1 MPCARRGAS
10 RRDKKSVQFF
20 LTDSTRV
27 QKSQLFFLYTSYRR
41 ETTKKENATFLE
53 IIIPLLI
60 SLRVPGYLRLILVL
74 YHYAPRNACWPLRWL
89 VGWWT
94 DLTDCQYC
102 RHAVHTSLLRKKLI
116 IHEVPE
122 KIPPLH
128 L

>member
-1 MPCARRGAS
+1 MGYCSTSGDRVLNNNKDLSRALPVPSARRGAS

-53 IIIPLLI
+53 IIVPLLI

-74 YHYAPRNACWPLRWL
+74 YHYAPRNLAGRFA
-89 VGWWT
+89 G
-94 DLTDCQYC
+94 
-102 RHAVHTSLLRKKLI
+102 LLAGGRT
-116 IHEVPE
+116 
-122 KIPPLH
+122 
-128 L
+128 